1 MTDISQ
7 WTIVLVDD
15 EMDSLNLI
23 YDLLELNGVEVYKAR
38 NGQQCLALLDQ
49 IVPTLIVMDLAMPSP
64 DGWQLLQQVRARP
77 GLEDVPIVAVTAFY
91 SDRVREQA
99 YRAGFNAFFSKPIK
113 AGEFVE
119 ELARVVG

>member
-7 WTIVLVDD
+7 WIIVLVDD

-49 IVPTLIVMDLAMPSP
+49 ITPTLIVMDLAMPSP
-64 DGWQLLQQVRARP
+64 DGWQLLQQVRALP
-77 GLEDVPIVAVTAFY
+77 GLEDVPVVAVTAFY

-113 AGEFVE
+113 AGEFIE

>member
-49 IVPTLIVMDLAMPSP
+49 ITPTLIVMDLAMPSP
-64 DGWQLLQQVRARP
+64 DGWQLLQQVRARR
-77 GLEDVPIVAVTAFY
+77 GLEQVPVVAVTAFY

-113 AGEFVE
+113 AGEFIE